1 MNKLHTKYTWASLLV
16 VALIL
21 LTSCSKAYEFHGTA
35 LTDPPPAAEIT
46 GTNWTGD
53 TFHLSEQQG
62 KVVVAFFGYT
72 HCPDVCPMTLAN
84 LNAVYKQLGEQA
96 DKVAFVFIAT
106 DPERDTPDQLATYV
120 QAFNPNFYGVYIPE
134 AELGA
139 VKKAYGVYAEK
150 NDIDGDPNNDSYFI
164 DHTGSI
170 YVIDPQGKWR
180 LTFPFDVSATDLT
193 EDIKY
198 LLNG

>member
-1 MNKLHTKYTWASLLV
+1 MSTETMNKIRTRFTWASLF
-16 VALIL
+16 VALVL
-21 LTSCSKAYEFHGTA
+21 LTGCSKAYEFHGTA

-46 GTNWTGD
+46 GTNWNGD

-96 DKVAFVFIAT
+96 EKVAFVFIAT

-120 QAFNPNFYGVYIPE
+120 QA
-134 AELGA
+134 
-139 VKKAYGVYAEK
+139 
-150 NDIDGDPNNDSYFI
+150 
-164 DHTGSI
+164 
-170 YVIDPQGKWR
+170 
-180 LTFPFDVSATDLT
+180 
-193 EDIKY
+193 
-198 LLNG
+198 